1 MLTCLERFLT
11 EAVQTAQKI
20 VTSHLRILTSRL
32 RVVASGLRLL
42 RVIYESF
49 TEKSIRGH
57 S

>member
-1 MLTCLERFLT
+1 LFTETVQIVQKLLHVRVIYVFLR
-11 EAVQTAQKI
+11 AVY
-20 VTSHLRILTSRL
+20 VLL

-42 RVIYESF
+42 RVIYESS